1 MTKKTF
7 NSLILITLLAL
18 ILGGCALPVGRTSVP
33 TEAPPT
39 QDLNALAAITQQAA
53 EHVAQETLS
62 APTATLSPTATLT
75 PLPPE
80 TASPT
85 LELLPLSSTEI
96 KFQAGGTIA
105 YLKGEIKAG
114 QQISFTLG
122 AGGGQTLI
130 ATVSSEAN
138 QVYFEIKDLEDG
150 EVLVPFSDE
159 ASSVQTKLPWTGDFQ
174 ITLISPVDLD
184 YFLSVEVPANLVV
197 SPGMGS
203 AIVDGYIDVLGT
215 FHPEVF
221 TRVRYLMQLQAGS
234 ILDVN
239 VNSPAI
245 DDLSLALIGA
255 EDHQPYLRH
264 EVQSGS
270 IEGFIVTESQ
280 GYYLDVY
287 SVSGESAAFSLIIKI
302 E

>member
-1 MTKKTF
+1 MNTKLSRT
-7 NSLILITLLAL
+7 LILLSIMTVVLTS
-18 ILGGCALPVGRTSVP
+18 CSLPIRRAPESTQS
-33 TEAPPT
+33 PPT
-39 QDLNALAAITQQAA
+39 QDLSALAALTQQAVDHA
-53 EHVAQETLS
+53 LQETLS

-85 LELLPLSSTEI
+85 KEPLPLVSTEI
-96 KFQAGGTIA
+96 KFRAGGTIA

-130 ATVSSEAN
+130 ATISSEGN

-159 ASSVQTKLPWTGDFQ
+159 ASSVQTKLPWTGDYQ

-197 SPGMGS
+197 SPGMG
-203 AIVDGYIDVLGT
+203 AAVVDGFIDVLGT
-215 FHPEVF
+215 FHPDAF

-234 ILDVN
+234 ILDVQL
-239 VNSPAI
+239 STPAI

-270 IEGFIVTESQ
+270 IKGFVVTESQ

-287 SVSGESAAFSLIIKI
+287 SVSGESAAFSLII
-302 E
+302 EVE